1 MRADCDSYFVTMYI
15 QIGTTWKKK
24 DKKNKKEEKIKKQ
37 R

>member
-1 MRADCDSYFVTMYI
+1 MRADCDSYFITMYI

-24 DKKNKKEEKIKKQ
+24 DKKKIRKKK